1 MRASGSGA
9 EAGAGAS
16 ASVGAIPG
24 AGAGAAPR
32 AVALPRLAW
41 IFLRIGCASFGGFMT
56 MVSVTRGAIVERH
69 RLLSDQELLDG
80 LTLASV
86 LPGPL
91 AINLVSYIGYR
102 LHGGA
107 GAAAC
112 VAAAVAPAF
121 LAMLA
126 FSALYF
132 RFGHLAALDKAFMG
146 VVPAVAAII
155 LAAGWRMARACVSD
169 WREAALA
176 LAAALLMLVAPGLP
190 GTCAMFAVAAAC
202 GYYCFAR
209 PAAVAAVPLA
219 PPAEKIV
226 NPAAR
231 PGSGRRRAALLA
243 LAALPLLGLVPGV
256 LAQLC
261 GAFAGMS
268 LLMFGGGYVF
278 IPMLQQSVVDGYGWV
293 TRRELVDAL
302 AIGQMT
308 PGPVMISAAFIG
320 YKVAGVAGA
329 AAATLGMF
337 APTALLTVLCARLL
351 DRVRRSGRV
360 GAALRGVRAAVL
372 GMVGAAA
379 LVVGRAAAPG
389 WISLALFAL
398 ALYLLL
404 RHRIETVW
412 IVPAAAL
419 AGSLVY

>member
-1 MRASGSGA
+1 MRARASSA
-9 EAGAGAS
+9 EARATAGGNAGAT
-16 ASVGAIPG
+16 
-24 AGAGAAPR
+24 APL
-32 AVALPRLAW
+32 APPPPLPQLAW

-56 MVSVTRGAIVERH
+56 MVSVTRGAVVERH
-69 RLLSDQELLDG
+69 KLLSDQEVLDG

-102 LHGGA
+102 LRGAA

-112 VAAAVAPAF
+112 VGAAVAPAF

-176 LAAALLMLVAPGLP
+176 LAAAALMLAMPGLA
-190 GTCAMFAVAAAC
+190 GTCAMFAVAAAVGC
-202 GYYCFAR
+202 HCFAR
-209 PAAVAAVPLA
+209 PAAAAPTA
-219 PPAEKIV
+219 PTAPA
-226 NPAAR
+226 PAA
-231 PGSGRRRAALLA
+231 PGTPRRAGRRRAGLLV

-351 DRVRRSGRV
+351 ERVRRSGRV
-360 GAALRGVRAAVL
+360 GAGLRGVRAAVL
-372 GMVGAAA
+372 GMVAAAA
-379 LVVGRAAAPG
+379 LVVGRAAAPQ
-389 WISLALFAL
+389 WVSLALFAL

-404 RHRIETVW
+404 RHRIEAVW